1 MSSITTPNLLPD
13 AVAADKRRYFMK
25 SIAAPDGDFG
35 VAALPRPAGEMRR
48 TGSAPLTG

>member
-25 SIAAPDGDFG
+25 SIAAPDGEF
-35 VAALPRPAGEMRR
+35 RR
-48 TGSAPLTG
+48 GRIATSGR